1 MAVSATDNFL
11 LYTSSR
17 MTSDRQNRDAVVN
30 LFTGADV
37 AEILRE
43 RGWSETAEFSPELQ
57 SWCERTA
64 GMLGSHAADRTAL
77 SELLDLIFDYDAA
90 RVLERVESH
99 AVLARY
105 GAREVV
111 RRVALLL
118 LDGGPLDSER
128 FKEIITI
135 MKEGSDLRSRDLFH
149 PIRLALA
156 GKAGDGALDRV
167 ILLIDEAAALPFAVP
182 VKAARARI
190 LEFCSALD

>member
-1 MAVSATDNFL
+1 
-11 LYTSSR
+11 
-17 MTSDRQNRDAVVN
+17 MTSDRQNREVIAN

-43 RGWSETAEFSPELQ
+43 RGWAAGEEFSPELLA
-57 SWCERTA
+57 WCERAA
-64 GMLGSHAADRTAL
+64 GMLGSHVADSGGL
-77 SELLDLIFDYDAA
+77 GYLLGLIFHYDAEK
-90 RVLERVESH
+90 VLQRVESH

-111 RRVALLL
+111 RKVALLL
-118 LDGGPLDSER
+118 LDGGALDSER
-128 FKEIITI
+128 FKEIINI

-156 GKAGDGALDRV
+156 GRAGDGELDRV

-182 VKAARARI
+182 VKPARERI
-190 LEFCSALD
+190 LEFCSVLD